1 MNLFILNEVSDHV
14 SKNLVFCS
22 LHFTVDLFT
31 NKAQF
36 NAGVSERL
44 KQKRRC
50 CGNILDPTVM
60 LHHTS
65 VSNCFYN
72 VVTIALSVKQIL

>member
-36 NAGVSERL
+36 NAGFSERL

-50 CGNILDPTVM
+50 CGNDIGSD
-60 LHHTS
+60 
-65 VSNCFYN
+65 SNVASHKCEQLF
-72 VVTIALSVKQIL
+72 L

>member
-1 MNLFILNEVSDHV
+1 MQDFQKDY
-14 SKNLVFCS
+14 
-22 LHFTVDLFT
+22 
-31 NKAQF
+31 NKKDDAV
-36 NAGVSERL
+36 AT
-44 KQKRRC
+44 
-50 CGNILDPTVM
+50 ILDPTVM